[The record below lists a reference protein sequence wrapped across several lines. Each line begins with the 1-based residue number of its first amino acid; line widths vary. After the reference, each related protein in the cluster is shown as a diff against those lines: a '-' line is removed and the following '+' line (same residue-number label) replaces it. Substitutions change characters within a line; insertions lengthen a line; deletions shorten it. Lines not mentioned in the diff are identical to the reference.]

1 MVVRVIEVV
10 SVSASVAK
18 CSGNVLTTDPPK
30 TAVVLADE
38 PPFPHSSDD
47 RTDQHDLAFC
57 NIQL

>member
-10 SVSASVAK
+10 SVSASV
-18 CSGNVLTTDPPK
+18 VLTTDPPK